1 MTRVTRAG
9 KCSTG
14 FALKAA
20 SSTTTAMPLEP
31 HDPLAPALDEAKAT
45 LQEALDAACTADVER
60 LDTGEMIRI
69 EEVLAIAND
78 AAKRVVS
85 MKRRMRRDQEALE
98 ERPNG

>member
-1 MTRVTRAG
+1 MQRN
-9 KCSTG
+9 SED
-14 FALKAA
+14 
-20 SSTTTAMPLEP
+20 PLE
-31 HDPLAPALDEAKAT
+31 PALDEAKAT

-85 MKRRMRRDQEALE
+85 VKRRMRLDQESSN